1 MRLRLVVY
9 VLTAAIAG
17 VLVGVPASSAQRLSP
32 SITGH
37 PILSGTLRGSS
48 VYPAIR
54 GGVGF
59 GPFTKTEQDRHFSLS
74 LRNAPGKL
82 TGKLLTVFAAG
93 HKLGFMRV
101 GSQGT
106 AQLVLPIEGAIRAKT
121 PVRRP
126 RQGTKPFRHHPHRFV
141 HAAPAPRLIKGR
153 PTAR

>member
-106 AQLVLPIEGAIRAKT
+106 AQLVRYQSKGQY
-121 PVRRP
+121 V
-126 RQGTKPFRHHPHRFV
+126 
-141 HAAPAPRLIKGR
+141 PRLQSGDHVRVRNRFGTTLIASCTLHPR
-153 PTAR
+153 LV